1 MRGIVLKAILIA
13 SILWLSFNTYASVKP
28 VYTREV
34 IGTEGEYK
42 VDIINTSN
50 ANYLVQ
56 SWLEDLSGNR
66 KKLPIVITPPI
77 FEMQGME
84 KGIVR
89 LAPITAMLPNDRE
102 SIFWLNIQEI
112 PSKTESHNTLKMA
125 IRSRIKVIVRPE
137 SLARAGL
144 EEASKNLRFSL
155 RKKDDKDYLVAS
167 NDSPY
172 YLSMGELSIL
182 NDERYDFPDRFNM
195 VPPFGEKIYLIP
207 DDIKKGIIRV
217 KHGIINDYGGIE
229 YVYENNVR

>member
-1 MRGIVLKAILIA
+1 M
-13 SILWLSFNTYASVKP
+13 KP

-50 ANYLVQ
+50 ASYLVQ

-66 KKLPIVITPPI
+66 KKLPVVITPPI
-77 FEMQGME
+77 FEIQGME

-89 LAPITAMLPNDRE
+89 LAPITARLPSDRE

-112 PSKTESHNTLKMA
+112 PSKTESPNTLKMA

-137 SLARAGL
+137 SLARIGL

-155 RKKDDKDYLVAS
+155 RNTNGKRYLIAS
-167 NDSPY
+167 NNSPY
-172 YLSMGELSIL
+172 YLSMGELSVL
-182 NDERYDFPDRFNM
+182 NDKKYVFPDRFNM
-195 VPPFGEKIYLIP
+195 VPPFGEQRYLIP
-207 DDIKKGIIRV
+207 DGVDNNIMKI

-229 YVYENNVR
+229 HVYENNVE